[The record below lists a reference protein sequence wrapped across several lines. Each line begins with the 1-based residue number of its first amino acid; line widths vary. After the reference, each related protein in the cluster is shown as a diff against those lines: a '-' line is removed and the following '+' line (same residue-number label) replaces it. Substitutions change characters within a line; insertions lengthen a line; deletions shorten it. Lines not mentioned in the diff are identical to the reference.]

1 MARIYW
7 RCPICRKPL
16 GKVLKVNLMIRGKME
31 EFVLPEGV
39 ILLKCPE
46 HGYYVPTDHKVKRVM
61 LHKFL
66 KEVISATEKI
76 SEKIYKLKYGVTE
89 EERVETRERISPT
102 ARRIARWTGMPEE
115 AIRRVGREAIS
126 FEQWLRAVLKRD
138 LWWFQNLDPYY
149 RELIWR
155 KYYQWLEKQRERGGR
170 GRGYFSFVCRG
181 C

>member
-16 GKVLKVNLMIRGKME
+16 EKVLKVNLMIRGRME

-39 ILLKCPE
+39 ILLRCPE
-46 HGYYVPTDHKVKRVM
+46 HGYYVPTDHKVKRVDVYSY
-61 LHKFL
+61 LRREL
-66 KEVISATEKI
+66 RALRDITREIA
-76 SEKIYKLKYGVTE
+76 GE
-89 EERVETRERISPT
+89 EEGVEVRERISPT

-149 RELIWR
+149 RALIWR
-155 KYYQWLEKQRERGGR
+155 KYYQWLMGEEEEEEAEETE
-170 GRGYFSFVCRG
+170 
-181 C
+181 